1 MSMVK
6 KRRGKFRKV
15 FLPILIFIVS
25 VLIIIGYGHH
35 KFRVYSIYY
44 AQNIPHKSGTAPVM
58 CAVIDNLNSIYIPNL
73 NEKSRYDNWR
83 DVVNTVSDRTGVI
96 EYDFVNNSIL
106 IGKTFEDLEGIS
118 PLNQD
123 KFISGINM
131 YTRKKIGYVLN
142 FNITKNKLI
151 KEYKVYYSNQGRFE
165 KISIIENNAEKGV
178 NAVEYKNNLA
188 TISKLQQKL
197 YGSIIQKRKI
207 PLINLQMLYNWLNY
221 KRFNL

>member
-1 MSMVK
+1 
-6 KRRGKFRKV
+6 
-15 FLPILIFIVS
+15 
-25 VLIIIGYGHH
+25 
-35 KFRVYSIYY
+35 
-44 AQNIPHKSGTAPVM
+44 
-58 CAVIDNLNSIYIPNL
+58 
-73 NEKSRYDNWR
+73 
-83 DVVNTVSDRTGVI
+83 
-96 EYDFVNNSIL
+96 
-106 IGKTFEDLEGIS
+106 
-118 PLNQD
+118 
-123 KFISGINM
+123 M

-221 KRFNL
+221 KRLNL

>member
-35 KFRVYSIYY
+35 NFRVYSIYY

-151 KEYKVYYSNQGRFE
+151 KEYKVYYSL
-165 KISIIENNAEKGV
+165 S
-178 NAVEYKNNLA
+178 
-188 TISKLQQKL
+188 
-197 YGSIIQKRKI
+197 
-207 PLINLQMLYNWLNY
+207 LIHI
-221 KRFNL
+221 

>member
-35 KFRVYSIYY
+35 NFRVYSIYY

-73 NEKSRYDNWR
+73 NEKS
-83 DVVNTVSDRTGVI
+83 
-96 EYDFVNNSIL
+96 
-106 IGKTFEDLEGIS
+106 FEDLEGIS

-151 KEYKVYYSNQGRFE
+151 KEYEVYYSNQGRFE
-165 KISIIENNAEKGV
+165 KIFIIENNTEKGFSV
-178 NAVEYKNNLA
+178 TEYKNNLA

-197 YGSIIQKRKI
+197 YGSIIQKSQV

-221 KRFNL
+221 KRFNS

>member
-1 MSMVK
+1 MVR
-6 KRRGKFRKV
+6 KRKGRFRKV
-15 FLPILIFIVS
+15 FLPIVIFIVS

-35 KFRVYSIYY
+35 NLRAYSIYY
-44 AQNIPHKSGTAPVM
+44 AQNIHHKSGTDPVM
-58 CAVIDNLNSIYIPNL
+58 CAVIDNLSKIYIPNL
-73 NEKSRYDNWR
+73 DEKSHYDNWR
-83 DVVNTVSDRTGVI
+83 DVVNSVRDRTCMI

-106 IGKTFEDLEGIS
+106 IGKNFENSEGIS

-221 KRFNL
+221 KRYNL

>member
-1 MSMVK
+1 MVRRK
-6 KRRGKFRKV
+6 KIVLFLV
-15 FLPILIFIVS
+15 FPLVLLILLLWTFLSIEKN
-25 VLIIIGYGHH
+25 LHA
-35 KFRVYSIYY
+35 YSIYY
-44 AQNIPHKSGTAPVM
+44 AQHVPHRTGTDPVM
-58 CAVIDNLNSIYIPNL
+58 CAVIDNLSKIYIPNFD
-73 NEKSRYDNWR
+73 EKSHYDNWR
-83 DVVNTVSDRTGVI
+83 DVVNSVRDRTCMI

-106 IGKTFEDLEGIS
+106 IGKNFENSEGIS

-123 KFISGINM
+123 KFISGINI

-197 YGSIIQKRKI
+197 YGPIIQKRKI

>member
-1 MSMVK
+1 
-6 KRRGKFRKV
+6 
-15 FLPILIFIVS
+15 
-25 VLIIIGYGHH
+25 
-35 KFRVYSIYY
+35 
-44 AQNIPHKSGTAPVM
+44 M

-151 KEYKVYYSNQGRFE
+151 KEYKFYYSNQGRFE
-165 KISIIENNAEKGV
+165 KIFIIENNTEKGFSV
-178 NAVEYKNNLA
+178 TEYKNNLA

-197 YGSIIQKRKI
+197 YGSIIQKSQV

-221 KRFNL
+221 KRFNS